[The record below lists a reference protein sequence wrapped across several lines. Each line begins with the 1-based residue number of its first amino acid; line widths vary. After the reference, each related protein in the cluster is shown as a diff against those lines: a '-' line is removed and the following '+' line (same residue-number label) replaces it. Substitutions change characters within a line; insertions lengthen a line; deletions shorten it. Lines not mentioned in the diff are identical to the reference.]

1 MLQENVYDRFPFSSD
16 LISLFAVDILVSRY
30 GAMFVMNGTGGGS
43 AAASSVT
50 NQHQHQ
56 PGTTWVS
63 NILPASLA
71 FLHWRSCSLATTCR
85 QCQDNHVP
93 LSIYF
98 SLCLQYFP
106 CLRAEVPLSPAP
118 PILTTVEKLGLVFWL
133 CNGRWGA
140 GANIRHQRYIY
151 TASSIHPTCPA
162 QSWRPV
168 QGNWARRQWMHQE
181 TMDSEA
187 AFHCNLSC
195 LTSHMIN

>member
-1 MLQENVYDRFPFSSD
+1 
-16 LISLFAVDILVSRY
+16 
-30 GAMFVMNGTGGGS
+30 MNGTGGGS
-43 AAASSVT
+43 AAASGVT
-50 NQHQHQ
+50 NQHHQ

-106 CLRAEVPLSPAP
+106 CLRAEVPLSPAS

-133 CNGRWGA
+133 CNGRWRG
-140 GANIRHQRYIY
+140 GVRVQTFVIRDTFTQHL
-151 TASSIHPTCPA
+151 SIHPTCSP

-168 QGNWARRQWMHQE
+168 QGNWARKQWMHQE

-187 AFHCNLSC
+187 AFHCILSC